1 MALGTHS
8 LGVHDYYVC
17 LFTHLGI
24 CVTPDVRHYL
34 MKQQQARARRIVTHK
49 KKEVKLR
56 RIEKLHKKL
65 KEHTEEL
72 QCIICKKEGSVYQP
86 GIGVDA
92 GICLPTS
99 DVATKASLKAC
110 SSCNQI
116 GTGHVRPWSEKCSNY
131 KEYMLSCSKK
141 PVTGTE
147 VDTVSVSEQEALLM
161 FPLWKT
167 QCTRMPKNK
176 VYYIKLCSTR
186 MLTIFSMHLKMRL
199 SMLTHQMPSLPMT
212 CSLAFCNAW
221 LSRCN
226 KK

>member
-116 GTGHVRPWSEKCSNY
+116 GAGHVRPWSEKCSNY

-147 VDTVSVSEQEALLM
+147 VDTVSVSEQEALFDVPTLEDTVHQDAKEQGLLYQVVFNEDADHFFDALEDEAIDVDSPDAESANDM
-161 FPLWKT
+161 QFGIL
-167 QCTRMPKNK
+167 QCM
-176 VYYIKLCSTR
+176 
-186 MLTIFSMHLKMRL
+186 
-199 SMLTHQMPSLPMT
+199 
-212 CSLAFCNAW
+212 AF
-221 LSRCN
+221 
-226 KK
+226 